1 MSKSKNPKIT
11 REERE
16 ALAAVRPGL
25 DALREALRKPLPA
38 TAEHEAA
45 AHRRI
50 AAWAEAWAQ
59 TPPLVQAKFNWLEDR
74 LTELLRDRVELH
86 RLKDRLAQEADTSAT
101 SGAKGGRKSIKPA
114 GADELILQEL
124 ARNERAR
131 KVNRKSMKQFD
142 QDVATALN
150 NGNPST
156 DVKNWVTPTQARDW
170 RLVLQRVKAEG
181 TEKGADVSGDCS
193 APRSETP
200 GLRRKPEIP
209 L

>member
-74 LTELLRDRVELH
+74 VTELLRDRVELD
-86 RLKDRLAQEADTSAT
+86 RLKDRLAQEADKSAS
-101 SGAKGGRKSIKPA
+101 SGAKGGRPPEWLDDEIKLALEEVRARFPDGLPVQRLILEVSGVVNLNCA
-114 GADELILQEL
+114 KQGRELIAPETL
-124 ARNERAR
+124 ARRIR
-131 KVNRKSMKQFD
+131 QLKKKQG
-142 QDVATALN
+142 ATSPGAAK
-150 NGNPST
+150 PRVS
-156 DVKNWVTPTQARDW
+156 RD
-170 RLVLQRVKAEG
+170 AG
-181 TEKGADVSGDCS
+181 
-193 APRSETP
+193 
-200 GLRRKPEIP
+200 
-209 L
+209 